1 VISKEECMKIILQ
14 EVPEFDEHWQA
25 HLKYWGDEEAGLCND
40 MSEFSKYAADL
51 IQNGQFANL
60 PVVFD
65 VAERLM
71 VEGDNEVKDAVAT
84 CFLENL
90 LNIAG
95 TEQLDASKFV
105 DLLGPESR
113 AYCKAWDEFTGVYT
127 EGL

>member
-1 VISKEECMKIILQ
+1 MQRILSR
-14 EVPEFDEHWQA
+14 
-25 HLKYWGDEEAGLCND
+25 
-40 MSEFSKYAADL
+40 M
-51 IQNGQFANL
+51 ANL
-60 PVVFD
+60 RTWPVVFD

-90 LNIAG
+90 LNVASAG
-95 TEQLDASKFV
+95 RIDASKFV

-113 AYCKAWDEFTGVYT
+113 AYCRAWDEFTGVHT